1 MGRPSAWRWMRPAR
15 PKRRTSRSRS
25 STCAAC
31 PLSTCPP
38 SWRRCRR
45 LIARS
50 WFTRRRSSV
59 GLVVKSPPG
68 SATTASTCWR
78 RRWPASEEWMHRIR
92 RRATRSSTCRMS
104 IGFSKPSTSP
114 SPMADQTFR
123 LPDLG
128 EGLTEAQL
136 VTWRVQEGGHVEVN
150 EPLCDV
156 ETAKAVVVIPSPW
169 MGTIQK
175 LHARPGESVAVG
187 SALVTIAA
195 EGAPAAVEPRPA
207 EGVEATPTDGER
219 RISVVGIRKAIARQM
234 VRSVSTIP
242 QFTEFAVFDAT
253 NLLAARQRQKQS
265 GRSLTPLPYFIV
277 ALVKAVRAFPLMNSS
292 WDEARDE
299 IVVKQ
304 PINLGIAVNTSQGLL
319 VPVLRGADQ
328 LDLSAI
334 ADQSARLI
342 EGARA
347 GTLKPGEMSGGTI
360 TITNVGAS
368 GPVETGTPIIS
379 PPECCVVAFGANKPR
394 PMVID
399 GEVVARSGAWISIS
413 VDHRIVDGA
422 LATEFLT
429 ALVGELEHLHA

>member
-1 MGRPSAWRWMRPAR
+1 
-15 PKRRTSRSRS
+15 
-25 STCAAC
+25 
-31 PLSTCPP
+31 
-38 SWRRCRR
+38 
-45 LIARS
+45 
-50 WFTRRRSSV
+50 
-59 GLVVKSPPG
+59 
-68 SATTASTCWR
+68 
-78 RRWPASEEWMHRIR
+78 
-92 RRATRSSTCRMS
+92 
-104 IGFSKPSTSP
+104 
-114 SPMADQTFR
+114 MAEQTFR

-136 VTWRVQEGGHVEVN
+136 VTWRVEEGSQVEVN

-169 MGTIQK
+169 AGTIQK
-175 LHARPGESVAVG
+175 LHARPGQSVAVG

-195 EGAPAAVEPRPA
+195 QGAPAPVEPRPA
-207 EGVEATPTDGER
+207 EGVEATPSTLVGYGPGAGPQAGVRRRARVAPSTAQTGGDVRAAPFVRQLARERGVDLAALTGSGPGGRITRADVEGAASHTAAPTTAAATSTTDGER

-234 VRSVSTIP
+234 MRSVTTIP
-242 QFTEFAVFDAT
+242 QFTEFAVFEAT
-253 NLLAARQRQKQS
+253 NLLAARERQKQN
-265 GRSLTPLPYFIV
+265 GRSVTPLPYFIL
-277 ALVKAVRAFPLMNSS
+277 ALVKAVQAFPFMNSS
-292 WDEARDE
+292 WDEAHDE
-299 IVVKQ
+299 IVVKK
-304 PINLGIAVNTSQGLL
+304 PINVGIAVNTSQGLL

-328 LDLSAI
+328 LDLMAI
-334 ADQSARLI
+334 ADQAARLI

-379 PPECCVVAFGANKPR
+379 PPECCVVAFGAIKPR
-394 PMVID
+394 PMVIN

-429 ALVGELEHLHA
+429 ALVGELENIRA